1 MPETQAGRD
10 AISAASMPPT
20 KRLTLDLTR
29 EEHRALKLLSVEHQV
44 PMAALLRGAIAELR
58 RDSATIGRVTQHA
71 S

>member
-1 MPETQAGRD
+1 MRNTQADRD
-10 AISAASMPPT
+10 AISDASVHPT

-29 EEHRALKLLSVEHQV
+29 EEHLALKLLSVEHEV

-58 RDSATIGRVTQHA
+58 RDSALLGRVSRHA